1 MAVALQPEAAHV
13 DDFAAFD
20 HPGQLTIEE
29 FKKLESR
36 VCYKVSADP
45 DAAMRELKE
54 SVGKV
59 AASLAQLSH
68 RFAAVEA
75 KLGIET
81 IETIEDVK
89 PPPPDDDAT
98 PES

>member
-1 MAVALQPEAAHV
+1 MALQPEAAHA

-89 PPPPDDDAT
+89 PSAPDDDAT